1 MSLDFFFR
9 EIEPSCTVYENAIQM
24 NKKMETGKAK
34 PDQSMDTH
42 LTLND
47 VLVGGDVK
55 IEVHDKHFNFHFWFN
70 TAFVEV

>member
-1 MSLDFFFR
+1 
-9 EIEPSCTVYENAIQM
+9 M

-34 PDQSMDTH
+34 PDQLMDTH